1 MLLSLAYRLVRCLFG
16 LLAVLVRSDL
26 SKDAELLV
34 LRHENQVLR
43 RQLRGRL
50 RWDHADR
57 LWLAALSRLVSRR
70 RWPQVFP
77 VTPATILRWH
87 RDLVARKWDYTSR
100 RRPGRPSTGTSVKTL
115 IVRMARENPAWG
127 HRRIQ
132 GELARLGH
140 AIAASTVWEI
150 LHAAGIDPA
159 PRRAGP
165 TWREFL
171 AAQAHAI
178 IACDFLVVETVLLKR
193 LHVLVFIEHGTR
205 RLHLA
210 GVTAHPTG
218 AWAVQQAR
226 NLAMDLGDRLGTL
239 RFLIHDRDPLF
250 TTAFGE
256 VFKSEGLRIITTLPR
271 TPRMN
276 AICER
281 VIGTLRRELLD
292 RTLILGER
300 HLALVLRE
308 YLTHYNRHRPHQSRQ
323 QRPPDIETQ
332 PVRDVADL
340 RSVRRKPVVAGLI
353 NEYHH
358 AA

>member
-1 MLLSLAYRLVRCLFG
+1 VRCLFG
-16 LLAVLVRSDL
+16 LVAVLVRSDL

-34 LRHENQVLR
+34 LCHENQALR
-43 RQLRGRL
+43 SQLNGRL

-57 LWLAALSRLVSRR
+57 LRLAALSRLVSRH
-70 RWPQVFP
+70 RWTEVFP

-87 RDLVARKWDYTSR
+87 RSLVARKWDYASR
-100 RRPGRPSTGTSVKTL
+100 RRPGRPSTGTSVRTMV
-115 IVRMARENPAWG
+115 IRMARENPAWG

-140 AIAASTVWEI
+140 VIAASTVWEI

-165 TWREFL
+165 TWRQFL
-171 AAQAHAI
+171 TAQARSI
-178 IACDFLVVETVLLKR
+178 IACDFLVVETVLLQR
-193 LHVLVFIEHGTR
+193 LYVLVLIEHGTR
-205 RLHLA
+205 RLHVA
-210 GVTAHPTG
+210 GVTACPTG

-239 RFLIHDRDPLF
+239 RFLIHDRDPVF
-250 TTAFGE
+250 TAAFAE
-256 VFKSEGLRIITTLPR
+256 VFRSEGLRIITTSPK

-281 VIGTLRRELLD
+281 VTGTLRRELLD
-292 RTLILGER
+292 RILILGER
-300 HLALVLRE
+300 HLALVLGE
-308 YLTHYNRHRPHQSRQ
+308 YVAHYNGHRPHQSRQ
-323 QRPPDIETQ
+323 QQPPDIEAQ
-332 PVRDVADL
+332 PVRDVANL
-340 RSVRRKPVVAGLI
+340 RSVRRKRVVAGVV
-353 NEYHH
+353 NEDHR

>member
-1 MLLSLAYRLVRCLFG
+1 MLLSLVYRLLRCLLG
-16 LLAVLVRSDL
+16 LLAVLARSDL
-26 SKDAELLV
+26 SKDAELPV

-43 RQLRGRL
+43 RQLGGRL

-57 LWLAALSRLVSRR
+57 IWLAAMSRLVSRR
-70 RWPQVFP
+70 RWAEVFP

-87 RDLVARKWDYTSR
+87 RNLVARKWDYVSR
-100 RRPGRPSTGTSVKTL
+100 RKPGRPSTGTSVKTL
-115 IVRMARENPAWG
+115 IIRMARENPAWG

-140 AIAASTVWEI
+140 AIPASTVWEI
-150 LHAAGIDPA
+150 LHAAGTDPA

-178 IACDFLVVETVLLKR
+178 IACDFLVVETVLLRR

-205 RLHLA
+205 RLHMA

-218 AWAVQQAR
+218 AWAAQQAR
-226 NLAMDLGDRLGTL
+226 NLAMDLGDRLGAL
-239 RFLIHDRDPLF
+239 RFLVHDRDPVF
-250 TTAFGE
+250 TAAFGE
-256 VFKSEGLRIITTLPR
+256 VFKAEGLRIITTLPK

-281 VIGTLRRELLD
+281 VNGTLRRELLD
-292 RTLILGER
+292 RILILGER
-300 HLALVLRE
+300 HLAMVLRE
-308 YLTHYNRHRPHQSRQ
+308 YVSHYNGHRPHQSRR
-323 QRPPDIETQ
+323 QRPPDIAAQ
-332 PVRDVADL
+332 PVGDVADL
-340 RSVRRKPVVAGLI
+340 RSVRRKPVVTGLI

>member
-1 MLLSLAYRLVRCLFG
+1 MVLTLVYRLMRCLLG
-16 LLAVLVRSDL
+16 LLAVLIRSDL

-43 RQLRGRL
+43 RQLAGRP

-57 LWLAALSRLVSRR
+57 AWLAALSRLVSRR
-70 RWPQVFP
+70 RWPEVFL

-87 RDLVARKWDYTSR
+87 RDLIARKWDYASR
-100 RRPGRPSTGTSVKTL
+100 RRSGRPSTGISVKTL
-115 IVRMARENPAWG
+115 IIRMARENPAWG

-140 AIAASTVWEI
+140 GIAASTVWEI
-150 LHAAGIDPA
+150 LHAAGIEPA
-159 PRRAGP
+159 PRRSGP
-165 TWREFL
+165 TWRDFL
-171 AAQAHAI
+171 TAQAHAI

-210 GVTAHPTG
+210 GVTARPTA

-226 NLAMDLGDRLGTL
+226 NLAMDLDDRLGTL
-239 RFLIHDRDPLF
+239 RLLIHDRDPVF

-256 VFKSEGLRIITTLPR
+256 VFKSEGLRIITSLPR

-276 AICER
+276 ATCER

-292 RTLILGER
+292 RTLILGDR
-300 HLALVLRE
+300 HLDLVLRE
-308 YLTHYNRHRPHQSRQ
+308 YVIHYNGHRPHQSRQ
-323 QRPPDIETQ
+323 QRPPDIEMQ
-332 PVRDVADL
+332 PSWDVADL
-340 RSVRRKPVVAGLI
+340 RSVRRRPVVTGLI
-353 NEYHH
+353 NEYHR

>member
-1 MLLSLAYRLVRCLFG
+1 VVLSLFYRLVRCLFG
-16 LLAVLVRSDL
+16 LLAVLVRSEL
-26 SKDAELLV
+26 SKDVELLV

-43 RQLRGRL
+43 RQLRGQL
-50 RWDHADR
+50 RWDHAGR

-70 RWPQVFP
+70 RWAEVFP
-77 VTPATILRWH
+77 VAPATILRWH
-87 RDLVARKWDYTSR
+87 RNLVARKWDYASR
-100 RRPGRPSTGTSVKTL
+100 RRPGRPATGASVKAL
-115 IVRMARENPAWG
+115 IIRMARENPAWG

-165 TWREFL
+165 TWRQFL
-171 AAQAHAI
+171 TAQAHAI
-178 IACDFLVVETVLLKR
+178 IACDFLVVETVLLQR
-193 LHVLVFIEHGTR
+193 LYVLVFIEHGTR
-205 RLHLA
+205 RLHVA
-210 GVTAHPTG
+210 GVTARPTG

-239 RFLIHDRDPLF
+239 RFLIHDRDPVF
-250 TTAFGE
+250 TAAFGE
-256 VFKSEGLRIITTLPR
+256 VFRSEGLRIITTLPK

-281 VIGTLRRELLD
+281 VNGTLRRELLD
-292 RTLILGER
+292 RILIAGER
-300 HLALVLRE
+300 HLALVLGE
-308 YLTHYNRHRPHQSRQ
+308 YVAHYNGHRPHQSRQ
-323 QRPPDIETQ
+323 QRPPDMQAQ
-332 PVRDVADL
+332 PARDVAGL
-340 RSVRRKPVVAGLI
+340 RSVRRKRVVAGVV

>member
-1 MLLSLAYRLVRCLFG
+1 MLSLVYRLVRCLLG

-26 SKDAELLV
+26 SKNVELLV

-43 RQLRGRL
+43 RQLSGRL

-70 RWPQVFP
+70 RWAEVFP

-87 RDLVARKWDYTSR
+87 RNLVARKWDYASR
-100 RRPGRPSTGTSVKTL
+100 RRPGRPSTGTSVKAL
-115 IVRMARENPAWG
+115 VVRMARENPAWG

-132 GELARLGH
+132 GELARLGYT
-140 AIAASTVWEI
+140 IAASTVWEI

-165 TWREFL
+165 TWRQFL
-171 AAQAHAI
+171 TAQAHAV
-178 IACDFLVVETVLLKR
+178 IACDFLVVETVLLQR
-193 LHVLVFIEHGTR
+193 LYVLVFIERGTR
-205 RLHLA
+205 RLHVA
-210 GVTAHPTG
+210 GVTACPTG

-226 NLAMDLGDRLGTL
+226 NLAMDLGDHLGTL
-239 RFLIHDRDPLF
+239 RFLIHDRDPVF
-250 TTAFGE
+250 TSAFGE
-256 VFKSEGLRIITTLPR
+256 VFRSEGLRILTTLPK

-281 VIGTLRRELLD
+281 VNGTLRRELLD
-292 RTLILGER
+292 RILILGER
-300 HLALVLRE
+300 HLALVLGE
-308 YLTHYNRHRPHQSRQ
+308 YVAHYNGHRPHQSRQ
-323 QRPPDIETQ
+323 QRPPDIQAQ
-332 PVRDVADL
+332 PVRNVAAL
-340 RSVRRKPVVAGLI
+340 QSARRKPVVAGVI

>member
-1 MLLSLAYRLVRCLFG
+1 VLLSLAYRLLRCLFG
-16 LLAVLVRSDL
+16 LLAVLARSDL

-43 RQLRGRL
+43 RQLDGRL

-57 LWLAALSRLVSRR
+57 VWLAALSRLVSRR
-70 RWPQVFP
+70 RWAEVFP

-87 RDLVARKWDYTSR
+87 RDLVARKWDYSER
-100 RRPGRPSTGTSVKTL
+100 RRPGRPPTGTSVKTL
-115 IVRMARENPAWG
+115 IIRMAQENPAWG

-150 LHAAGIDPA
+150 LRAAGIDPA

-165 TWREFL
+165 SWREFL

-178 IACDFLVVETVLLKR
+178 VACDFLVAETVLLQR

-226 NLAMDLGDRLGTL
+226 NLVIDLDGRLGTL

-250 TTAFGE
+250 TAAFAE
-256 VFKSEGLRIITTLPR
+256 VLRAEGLRIITTLPR

-308 YLTHYNRHRPHQSRQ
+308 YVSHYNGHRPHQSRQ
-323 QRPPDIETQ
+323 QRPPDIEAQ
-332 PVRDVADL
+332 PAGEVADL
-340 RSVRRKPVVAGLI
+340 RSARRKPVVMGLI